1 MIPVLDKE
9 HVSMLRC
16 ADLNGLSVRA
26 AALCGVVLL
35 AARNKGAV
43 CVCATNLVSGIN
55 VTSFSTAYER
65 AGIGAP

>member
-1 MIPVLDKE
+1 
-9 HVSMLRC
+9 MLRYV
-16 ADLNGLSVRA
+16 DFIGLSVRA